1 MRLLSKTRQMNTT
14 TILASA
20 LSPFSARLRIAAA
33 LKGLDDVWFE
43 PAPGGSGS
51 DALKQINPFGQIP
64 VLLKGGTTLV
74 ESLALLDFFEDA
86 HPGALSLRPAGAVGM
101 ARVRMIGMLFDNQ
114 VIQALR
120 PLFNQMLGAQP
131 DVAAVHAALD
141 EAAAQLEKLAS
152 FLDPQGPAVG
162 GQLSTADCAM
172 APFAWL
178 IGVVAPKFGATSP
191 FERVPRIAQWWL
203 TVRVVPEVQQV
214 TSALAQ
220 ALAAFMSA
228 KK

>member
-1 MRLLSKTRQMNTT
+1 MTT
-14 TILASA
+14 KILASA

-33 LKGLDDVWFE
+33 LKGLDVVFE

-64 VLLKGGTTLV
+64 VLLQDDALLV
-74 ESLALLDFFEDA
+74 ESLALLDYLEDA
-86 HPGALSLRPAGAVGM
+86 NPGTRSLRPADAVLA
-101 ARVRMIGMLFDNQ
+101 ARVRMIGMLFDNK

-120 PLFNQMLGAQP
+120 PLFAQMLGGKP
-131 DVAAVHAALD
+131 DVAAVHASLD
-141 EAAAQLEKLAS
+141 DAAAQLEKLVR
-152 FLDPQGPAVG
+152 FLDPKGPAVG

-178 IGVVAPKFGATSP
+178 LSVVAPKFGVTSP
-191 FERVPRIAQWWL
+191 FARVPRIAAWWES
-203 TVRVVPEVQQV
+203 VGAVPEVQQV
-214 TSALAQ
+214 TGAMAQ
-220 ALAAFMSA
+220 AFAAFLAAS

>member
-1 MRLLSKTRQMNTT
+1 MSTT

-33 LKGLDDVWFE
+33 LKGLDDISFE

-64 VLLKGGTTLV
+64 VLLKGGATLV
-74 ESLALLDFFEDA
+74 ESLALLDFLEDA
-86 HPGALSLRPAGAVGM
+86 HPGAFGLRPASAVDI
-101 ARVRMIGMLFDNQ
+101 ARVRMIGMLFDNK

-120 PLFNQMLGAQP
+120 PLFNQLLGAQP
-131 DVAAVHAALD
+131 DGSAVHAALD
-141 EAAAQLEKLAS
+141 DAAAQLEKLAT

-191 FERVPRIAQWWL
+191 FERVPRIAQWWQ
-203 TVRVVPEVQQV
+203 TVGAVPEVQQV
-214 TSALAQ
+214 TAAMQQ
-220 ALAAFMSA
+220 ALTAFMA
-228 KK
+228 AQKK